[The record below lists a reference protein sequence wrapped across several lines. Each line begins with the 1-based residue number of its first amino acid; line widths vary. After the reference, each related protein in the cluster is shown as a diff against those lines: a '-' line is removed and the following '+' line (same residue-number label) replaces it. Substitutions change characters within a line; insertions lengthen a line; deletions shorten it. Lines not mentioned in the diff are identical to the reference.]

1 MYLEYLRPG
10 TGYELSELG
19 TRARANLLA
28 LKCFIH
34 CMTHA
39 MSEGARAPGAP
50 GAGLPAPPPAVL
62 HGCCSRVCLV
72 PISALDT

>member
-50 GAGLPAPPPAVL
+50 GAGLPAAAGSIARL
-62 HGCCSRVCLV
+62 LQSRV
-72 PISALDT
+72 PS